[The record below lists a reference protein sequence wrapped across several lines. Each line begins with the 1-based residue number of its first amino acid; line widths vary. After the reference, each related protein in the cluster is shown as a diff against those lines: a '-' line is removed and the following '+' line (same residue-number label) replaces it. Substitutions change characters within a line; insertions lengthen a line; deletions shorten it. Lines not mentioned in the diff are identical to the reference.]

1 MRISGFAARLGTAL
15 AIEVVAAGMAPMT
28 RAATVAGVVAIV
40 ERDGARG
47 DPSSAVV
54 WIEGAPG
61 PPPSPERAAITMRG
75 KAFEPAVLSLPVG
88 SRLAFPNAD
97 PILHNVFSVSADNQ
111 FDLGLYPRGPGRE
124 VVLRSPGIVRVFCNV
139 HPQMEALVVVT
150 PGRWVARP
158 AADGRFSI
166 SDVPDGRYTVRVWHE
181 RGGSGE
187 SQVELTAGNVPEVEI
202 RLDASAWRR
211 RPHLDKNGRPYQ
223 GAQGATRDP
232 Y

>member
-1 MRISGFAARLGTAL
+1 
-15 AIEVVAAGMAPMT
+15 
-28 RAATVAGVVAIV
+28 
-40 ERDGARG
+40 
-47 DPSSAVV
+47 
-54 WIEGAPG
+54 
-61 PPPSPERAAITMRG
+61 MRG
-75 KAFEPAVLSLPVG
+75 KAFEPPLLSLPVG

-139 HPQMEALVVVT
+139 HPQMEAFVVVT

-158 AADGRFSI
+158 GADGRFSI

-181 RGGSGE
+181 RGGDE
-187 SQVELTAGNVPEVEI
+187 ERQVDVAAGAAADLEF
-202 RLDASAWRR
+202 RLDASSWRR

-223 GAQGATRDP
+223 GAQGGARDP